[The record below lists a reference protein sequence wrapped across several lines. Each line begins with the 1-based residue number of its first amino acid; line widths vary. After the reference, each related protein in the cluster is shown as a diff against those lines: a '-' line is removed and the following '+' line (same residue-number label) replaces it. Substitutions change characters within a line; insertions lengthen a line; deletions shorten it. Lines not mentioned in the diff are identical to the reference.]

1 MAAMRMASRLP
12 GPGTGFGAG
21 PARHAPGMRLLHRT
35 GYPLV
40 QLAAGVASTPPLRRC
55 WSSPRRAVNT

>member
-1 MAAMRMASRLP
+1 MAAMHMASRLP
-12 GPGTGFGAG
+12 GPGTGSVLGRRG
-21 PARHAPGMRLLHRT
+21 TPPGMRLLHRT

-55 WSSPRRAVNT
+55 WSSPGRL